1 MLTWPG
7 IFLMIMARN
16 RGQSVVPNFDNGYSV
31 AASRRTFVFDF
42 SIGTVLVRRCF
53 YVRSRCYGY
62 SSVQELWPNSEVAF
76 LLPPDIYGPTGS
88 SRWGG
93 YKHNQGQIIVERHA
107 VNLEQFVETADKAD
121 AADKAEKSA
130 EKATPSKETQAQAAG
145 TAKSDVEHEIA
156 SILAVCPV
164 LRRTDF
170 DPMVRQQL
178 HAFHGLGGAPQVREA
193 LEEVRVV
200 IIGRLRETVKSWPA
214 YLYKLLKNAFLKAK
228 ATRYEKAGAKRL
240 ENHKRSGS

>member
-42 SIGTVLVRRCF
+42 SIGTVILQCRNCGQTLRLPSCYRLTSKAPLVLRGGVATNITKAKSSSNVMRLT
-53 YVRSRCYGY
+53 RS
-62 SSVQELWPNSEVAF
+62 N
-76 LLPPDIYGPTGS
+76 S
-88 SRWGG
+88 SRQLT
-93 YKHNQGQIIVERHA
+93 KLTQLTKLRNQLKRQHPAKRLKRKQ
-107 VNLEQFVETADKAD
+107 LEAQNQMSSTRLPRSWRCVQCCVGPI
-121 AADKAEKSA
+121 S
-130 EKATPSKETQAQAAG
+130 TPWFGNSFM
-145 TAKSDVEHEIA
+145 
-156 SILAVCPV
+156 P
-164 LRRTDF
+164 F
-170 DPMVRQQL
+170 M
-178 HAFHGLGGAPQVREA
+178 A
-193 LEEVRVV
+193 LEELHRCERHWKRQVRVV

-228 ATRYEKAGAKRL
+228 AARYEKAGAKRL

>member
-16 RGQSVVPNFDNGYSV
+16 RGQFVVPDFDNGYSV

-42 SIGTVLVRRCF
+42 SIGTVILQCRNCGQTLRLPSCYRLTSKAPLVLRGGVATNITKAKSSSNVMRLT
-53 YVRSRCYGY
+53 RS
-62 SSVQELWPNSEVAF
+62 N
-76 LLPPDIYGPTGS
+76 S
-88 SRWGG
+88 SRQLT
-93 YKHNQGQIIVERHA
+93 KLTQLTKLRNQLKRQHPAKRLKRKQ
-107 VNLEQFVETADKAD
+107 LEPQNQMFIGMLRFKANFN
-121 AADKAEKSA
+121 
-130 EKATPSKETQAQAAG
+130 
-145 TAKSDVEHEIA
+145 VEHEIA

-228 ATRYEKAGAKRL
+228 AARYEKAGAKRL

>member
-1 MLTWPG
+1 MHVDLAWY
-7 IFLMIMARN
+7 FLDDHGQEQGPV
-16 RGQSVVPNFDNGYSV
+16 RGSKLRQWIQCGSISQ
-31 AASRRTFVFDF
+31 DF
-42 SIGTVLVRRCF
+42 RVRLLNWD
-53 YVRSRCYGY
+53 GY

-145 TAKSDVEHEIA
+145 TAKSDVHWNA
-156 SILAVCPV
+156 SVQSKFQ
-164 LRRTDF
+164 RRARDCL
-170 DPMVRQQL
+170 DP
-178 HAFHGLGGAPQVREA
+178 GGVSSVA
-193 LEEVRVV
+193 
-200 IIGRLRETVKSWPA
+200 
-214 YLYKLLKNAFLKAK
+214 
-228 ATRYEKAGAKRL
+228 
-240 ENHKRSGS
+240 

>member
-1 MLTWPG
+1 MHVDLAWY
-7 IFLMIMARN
+7 FLDDHGQEQGPV
-16 RGQSVVPNFDNGYSV
+16 RGSKLRQWIQCGSISQ
-31 AASRRTFVFDF
+31 DF
-42 SIGTVLVRRCF
+42 RVRLLNWD
-53 YVRSRCYGY
+53 GY